1 MHVQLF
7 LHTTGAFVKLSRS
20 SSVSDLFLLYR
31 VTYCLEWLDLQH
43 TTQHSSLIS
52 KGLRKTENQK
62 EEKYKGQFDS
72 LYNKLLILF
81 FKYTEFDQKLITVS
95 SQFSRDVN
103 RSWWK
108 VQLMESKW
116 IYWCYNQDSILL
128 HATQAIVSINTSLLD
143 HLGVY
148 SWHHFYFLS
157 PCPIP
162 HTHTLWK
169 LLPWF
174 CPLSLLL

>member
-1 MHVQLF
+1 M
-7 LHTTGAFVKLSRS
+7 LSKS
-20 SSVSDLFLLYR
+20 PSVSDLFLLYR

-43 TTQHSSLIS
+43 TIQHSSLIS

-62 EEKYKGQFDS
+62 EKKNIKDNLTVSTTSYQFFS
-72 LYNKLLILF
+72 LNIQCLIRSWL
-81 FKYTEFDQKLITVS
+81 S

-162 HTHTLWK
+162 HTHILWK

-174 CPLSLLL
+174 CPLSPLL